1 MSSPAAPTNL
11 GARDGA
17 GAAAADSAGDADP
30 GRAFLY
36 SPASAAARQA
46 SAAPSPATQEQ
57 GRQAS
62 PAKNAD
68 SSSAGSAVL
77 ANFATLEE
85 SVQQITALLRDA
97 AFVDDET
104 LTAAQR
110 QNSHDAEAILLH
122 RRIMELEAELEGS
135 LTEIAELRAKLSLE
149 KMAKEELRRDYDT
162 AMNNLSNN
170 EVVFKMH
177 YDELIA
183 KTSRIEEL
191 ERKVEELAGSA

>member
-1 MSSPAAPTNL
+1 
-11 GARDGA
+11 
-17 GAAAADSAGDADP
+17 
-30 GRAFLY
+30 
-36 SPASAAARQA
+36 
-46 SAAPSPATQEQ
+46 
-57 GRQAS
+57 
-62 PAKNAD
+62 
-68 SSSAGSAVL
+68 
-77 ANFATLEE
+77 
-85 SVQQITALLRDA
+85 
-97 AFVDDET
+97 
-104 LTAAQR
+104 
-110 QNSHDAEAILLH
+110 
-122 RRIMELEAELEGS
+122 MELEAELEGS